1 MSLRSTLIILA
12 LAGCTTTEESDC
24 PEGFL
29 RDNNDNCIEVDESDA
44 DTDTDTDADSDTD
57 GDTDSDTDADGDSDA
72 DADSDA
78 DTDADTD
85 TDPVDNDGDGY
96 NEEDDCDDNDDDVNP
111 GATEDCDNGDDD
123 NCDGDEDCDDSDCEN
138 EDVCTEC
145 DDVPTSTVYLYI
157 DGSEEATISLP
168 SFSGSIEIQLGS
180 RNALYDNVV
189 LEADCEELVNEDFEV
204 DEGCFDAGSISSDG
218 NPGDALSTGS
228 GATYPQCTV
237 SGFDPET
244 QAWSLSF
251 DSKPTSSSDEYETAT
266 GIQGTSSG
274 MIQINID
281 TNASGS
287 GDDASLLT
295 ISGDSEE
302 FDFAFD
308 ADWHTFILSN
318 YEL

>member
-1 MSLRSTLIILA
+1 MSLRSTVIILA
-12 LAGCTTTEESDC
+12 LAGCTSSEESTDC

-44 DTDTDTDADSDTD
+44 DTDTDSDADS
-57 GDTDSDTDADGDSDA
+57 DTDSDTDADSDTDSD
-72 DADSDA
+72 S
-78 DTDADTD
+78 DTDAD
-85 TDPVDNDGDGY
+85 PDNDGDGY
-96 NEEDDCDDNDDDVNP
+96 PASEDCDDVDNDVNP
-111 GATEDCDNGDDD
+111 GANDDCSNSEDDDCDGY
-123 NCDGDEDCDDSDCEN
+123 EDCDDSDCDS
-138 EDVCTEC
+138 EDVCTDCAE
-145 DDVPTSTVYLYI
+145 PTSTVYLYI
-157 DGSEEATISLP
+157 DGSLEATISLP
-168 SFSGSIEIQLGS
+168 SFSGTIEIQLGA

-251 DSKPTSSSDEYETAT
+251 DSKPTSSSVEYETAT
-266 GIQGTSSG
+266 GIQDASSG
-274 MIQINID
+274 IGIGID

-287 GDDASLLT
+287 GDNVSQIT
-295 ISGDSEE
+295 ISGDSES

-308 ADWHTFILSN
+308 SDWHTFVLSN
-318 YEL
+318 YPL

>member
-1 MSLRSTLIILA
+1 MSLRSTVIILA
-12 LAGCTTTEESDC
+12 LAGCTSSDENKDC

-29 RDNNDNCIEVDESDA
+29 RDNDGNCIEVDESDA
-44 DTDTDTDADSDTD
+44 DTDTDSDTDADSDTD
-57 GDTDSDTDADGDSDA
+57 GDTDADSDTDS

-85 TDPVDNDGDGY
+85 TDPGPDDTDDDGDGY
-96 NEEDDCDDNDDDVNP
+96 TENDGDCDDGDNDVNP
-111 GATEDCDNGDDD
+111 SATENCDNNEDDD
-123 NCDGDEDCDDSDCEN
+123 CNGDTDDDDSECECN
-138 EDVCTEC
+138 DVA
-145 DDVPTSTVYLYI
+145 TSIVYLYI
-157 DGSEEATISLP
+157 DGSLATIISLP
-168 SFSGSIEIQLGS
+168 SFSGSMEIQLGS

-189 LEADCEELVNEDFEV
+189 LEADCEELVNEEFEV

-228 GATYPQCTV
+228 GATYPQCSV

-251 DSKPTSSSDEYETAT
+251 DSKPTSSSAEYETAT

-287 GDDASLLT
+287 GDNVSQVI
-295 ISGDSEE
+295 ISGDSSSFSFS
-302 FDFAFD
+302 FDSG
-308 ADWHTFILSN
+308 WHSFELRN
-318 YEL
+318 Y